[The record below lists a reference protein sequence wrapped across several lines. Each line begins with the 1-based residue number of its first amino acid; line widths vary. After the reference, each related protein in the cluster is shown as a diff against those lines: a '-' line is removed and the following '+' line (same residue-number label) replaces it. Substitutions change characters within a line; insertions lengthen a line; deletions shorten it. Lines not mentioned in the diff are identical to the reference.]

1 MSRPRCIDLFCGAG
15 GATKGLQRAGFHV
28 TGVDIKPQ
36 PRYCGDE
43 FIQMDALE
51 ADCGEF
57 DFIWASP
64 PCQAYTRARHI
75 RKREHP
81 RLIVPIRHMLIDS
94 GRPYVIENVPGA
106 PLRDAQVLCGTSF
119 GLTVSVRGTW
129 YELRR
134 HRLFECSF
142 YWLAPQCRHRLPVIG
157 IYGHGES
164 KPMRDKRGFQ
174 ISQVEHR
181 RDVMEMP
188 WANRDEIAEA
198 IPPAYSE
205 FIGRQIIGSLLP
217 ENGAVPERE
226 TMPDGQNKTEAVA

>member
-1 MSRPRCIDLFCGAG
+1 MKRALDLFCCAG
-15 GATKGLQRAGFHV
+15 GASMGLHRAGFDV

-36 PRYCGDE
+36 PRYP
-43 FIQMDALE
+43 FRFVQADALRPPFDLR
-51 ADCGEF
+51 AF

-81 RLIVPIRHMLIDS
+81 RHIVPIRHMLIDS
-94 GRPYVIENVPGA
+94 GVPYVIENVPGA
-106 PLRDAQVLCGTSF
+106 PLRCAQILCGTSF
-119 GLTVSVRGTW
+119 GLTVSVRSTL

-134 HRLFECSF
+134 HRLFESSF
-142 YWLAPQCRHRLPVIG
+142 YFLAPPCSHRLPVIG

-181 RDVMEMP
+181 REVMEMP

-205 FIGRQIIGSLLP
+205 FIGRQVLDQIVR
-217 ENGAVPERE
+217 A
-226 TMPDGQNKTEAVA
+226 A